1 MWRLRSMLLRF
12 GATVL
17 DFKDNCLRMFLK
29 APTWTSD
36 CVIYGQKLNC
46 AIDSFISDHEL
57 LIEVDEGNMEP
68 KNLKVTLNAN
78 MFSDTNS
85 VLVLLLL

>member
-1 MWRLRSMLLRF
+1 MWQLRSMLLRF

-57 LIEVDEGNMEP
+57 LIEVDERNMEP
-68 KNLKVTLNAN
+68 KNLKVTL
-78 MFSDTNS
+78 MQTCF
-85 VLVLLLL
+85 

>member
-1 MWRLRSMLLRF
+1 MVLPF
-12 GATVL
+12 GAKEL
-17 DFKDNCLRMFLK
+17 DFKDNCLRIFLK
-29 APTWTSD
+29 ATTWTSD
-36 CVIYGQKLNC
+36 CVIYGQKLDC
-46 AIDSFISDHEL
+46 AIDSVISDHEL

-68 KNLKVTLNAN
+68 KNSKVTLNAN